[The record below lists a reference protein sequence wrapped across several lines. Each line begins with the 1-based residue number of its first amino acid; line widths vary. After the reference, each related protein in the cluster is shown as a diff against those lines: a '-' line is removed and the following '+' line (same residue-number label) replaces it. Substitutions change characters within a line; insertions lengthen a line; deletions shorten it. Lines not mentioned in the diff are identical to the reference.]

1 MDTNLLLTSVVNL
14 LTQRN
19 IEFNHNIIGLA
30 CKYYPSSRIETYTEL
45 KKIIRSSELI
55 SDILNIYDCMKD
67 PAKVPFPK
75 FTEQVQ
81 TIREALAAL

>member
-1 MDTNLLLTSVVNL
+1 MDTNLLLTATITL
-14 LTQRN
+14 LKQRN

-45 KKIIRSSELI
+45 KKIVRSSELI

-81 TIREALAAL
+81 TLREAIADL